1 MTQPLRIG
9 IFGGAFDP
17 PHTAHRA
24 LVRAALDHLALDR
37 LLIIPTGQAWHK
49 ARPLTAAHHRLAMAC
64 LCFSDLPQ
72 VQVDPLEIE
81 RVGPSY
87 TIDTLRALKA
97 KWPEAELFLLMGE
110 DQARALD
117 QWHDWQQIPQFA
129 TICVAERE
137 DSTRSGSQFEPAK
150 SLGKRFLRLPVAPM
164 AVSATEIR
172 ARLGAHQN
180 VDPLVFES
188 VARYIEHH
196 HLYQTD

>member
-1 MTQPLRIG
+1 MHRRTTLGKQLRMLASLL
-9 IFGGAFDP
+9 GAGRGRC
-17 PHTAHRA
+17 HRFCEA
-24 LVRAALDHLALDR
+24 PAER
-37 LLIIPTGQAWHK
+37 
-49 ARPLTAAHHRLAMAC
+49 
-64 LCFSDLPQ
+64 Q
-72 VQVDPLEIE
+72 VQVDPLEVE

-117 QWHDWQQIPQFA
+117 QWQDWQQIPQFA

-172 ARLGAHQN
+172 ALVGTQQN
-180 VDPLVFES
+180 VDPLVFEP

-196 HLYQTD
+196 HLYQTH